1 MLNVLPTIA
10 SVMAETEEENR
21 PAGSSKKVF
30 EVDEVRKDFPI
41 LERVVNGRSLVYLD
55 SAATSQ
61 KPKQVIDSI
70 VDYYSRY
77 NSNIHR
83 GIHSLG
89 EEATSAYEGVR
100 EKAADF
106 IKAPSAREIIFT
118 RNTTEAVNLVAS
130 TYGRILAGDEILLT
144 PLEHH
149 SNLIPWQTLA
159 KERDAKLVFCDV
171 TEDGRVDLESV
182 KQLINERTRLVAVTL
197 TSNVL
202 GTIVPVAEIAAIAK
216 ARGAVV
222 FVDGAQAVPH
232 VPVSV
237 QELGCDFL
245 AFSMH
250 KMLGPTGVGI
260 LWGKMELLEQMP
272 PQMYGGNMINSVWRD
287 RVILNQVPWKFE
299 AGTPNIADVIASGVA
314 FDYLT
319 HLGMDNVRAHEKQ
332 LCHYAMKRFTE
343 IPGITLYGPRSSE
356 DRAGVFSFNLD
367 GVHPHDVGQIVN
379 EEGIAIRVGHHCC
392 QPLMRD
398 LDIAGT
404 ARASFYIYTTEH
416 EIDLLV
422 GALEKA
428 RKVLGHVACR

>member
-1 MLNVLPTIA
+1 MLDVA
-10 SVMAETEEENR
+10 R
-21 PAGSSKKVF
+21 
-30 EVDEVRKDFPI
+30 VRKDFPI
-41 LERVVNGRSLVYLD
+41 LDRIVNGRPLVYLD

-61 KPKQVIDSI
+61 KPQCVIDSI
-70 VDYYSRY
+70 TDYYSRY

-89 EEATSAYEGVR
+89 EEATAAYEGVR
-100 EKAADF
+100 EKVCNF
-106 IKAPSAREIIFT
+106 IKATSAREVIFT

-130 TYGRILAGDEILLT
+130 TYGRQHILAGDEILLT

-159 KERDAKLVFCDV
+159 KERDAKLVYCDV
-171 TEDGRVDLESV
+171 TEDGKVDVESV
-182 KQLINERTRLVAVTL
+182 KRLINSRTRIVAVTL

-202 GTIVPVAEIAAIAK
+202 GTIVPVAEICTIAH
-216 ARGAVV
+216 ASGAVV

-232 VPVSV
+232 LPVSV
-237 QELGCDFL
+237 QDLQCDFL

-260 LWGKMELLEQMP
+260 LWGKAEILEEMP

-287 RVILNQVPWKFE
+287 RVILNQVPWRFE

-314 FDYLT
+314 LDYLQA
-319 HLGMDNVRAHEKQ
+319 LGMNNVRAHEKQ
-332 LCHYAMKRFTE
+332 LSQYALAQFSK
-343 IPGITLYGPRSSE
+343 IPGIKLYGPSTVE
-356 DRAGVFSFNLD
+356 DRAGVFSFNLS

-398 LDIAGT
+398 LDISGT
-404 ARASFYIYTTEH
+404 ARASFYVYTTEE
-416 EIDLLV
+416 EIDLLI
-422 GALEKA
+422 GALDKA